1 VIIRKNDLVR
11 DLFLLMRGMVNV
23 TLKLN
28 NHQGKIRL
36 NTLSSGN
43 TFGEIA
49 LLDNEPRSANVV
61 AVGEVT
67 LFRLTYDNFLDL
79 QEKKPNVAN
88 KLILN
93 MALNLSTRLRL
104 STEEINVLADN

>member
-1 VIIRKNDLVR
+1 LLVWFCR
-11 DLFLLMRGMVNV
+11 QHSKGIPSADFSAR
-23 TLKLN
+23 
-28 NHQGKIRL
+28 
-36 NTLSSGN
+36 
-43 TFGEIA
+43 GEIA

-104 STEEINVLADN
+104 STEEINVLAEN